1 MESNYFIDEKNIKN
15 FVENKTK
22 FLFTD
27 TNYKDYTKE
36 HLINS
41 IHFPSACLRTS
52 GFVQSNICKSNG
64 IIPVQYIDDN
74 CLMQLFRNCGLSRKD
89 HICVYGGQDED
100 VYACIFVL
108 YTLYKFGFNNIYYLN
123 CDWKN
128 LPKKYFTQ
136 EFPEWKHNAGEKFI
150 VRDLSFSPDDVYSL
164 ILSEKIKFLD
174 VRSPSDYSGETGVWL
189 VKGHIPGAYNIFW
202 KDLFVKVENDKK
214 ELIPSQKFIKFSEIK
229 KKFEKFL
236 NPNDNICVYCNT
248 GSEGTI
254 GIFVMKF
261 LFGWKKAKLFE
272 KSYGSY
278 QYLHQ
283 ICPDLYPI
291 VKNN

>member
-164 ILSEKIKFLD
+164 ILSEKIKFLESKHD
-174 VRSPSDYSGETGVWL
+174 KESKKETGASEAQHFSIDNL
-189 VKGHIPGAYNIFW
+189 DTSACGLPIYASNCFS
-202 KDLFVKVENDKK
+202 VE
-214 ELIPSQKFIKFSEIK
+214 
-229 KKFEKFL
+229 
-236 NPNDNICVYCNT
+236 
-248 GSEGTI
+248 
-254 GIFVMKF
+254 
-261 LFGWKKAKLFE
+261 
-272 KSYGSY
+272 
-278 QYLHQ
+278 
-283 ICPDLYPI
+283 
-291 VKNN
+291 

>member
-1 MESNYFIDEKNIKN
+1 MAVCRPNTVNKNAKLYNPDFLN
-15 FVENKTK
+15 FE
-22 FLFTD
+22 
-27 TNYKDYTKE
+27 
-36 HLINS
+36 
-41 IHFPSACLRTS
+41 C
-52 GFVQSNICKSNG
+52 
-64 IIPVQYIDDN
+64 
-74 CLMQLFRNCGLSRKD
+74 
-89 HICVYGGQDED
+89 
-100 VYACIFVL
+100 
-108 YTLYKFGFNNIYYLN
+108 
-123 CDWKN
+123 W
-128 LPKKYFTQ
+128 
-136 EFPEWKHNAGEKFI
+136 
-150 VRDLSFSPDDVYSL
+150 
-164 ILSEKIKFLD
+164 
-174 VRSPSDYSGETGVWL
+174 
-189 VKGHIPGAYNIFW
+189 IFW